1 MLGIV
6 PRVSLQVASGQLS
19 SYAKT
24 ADSGHA
30 MVREFC
36 TACGT
41 LLFLKGARFPEI
53 VMFTVSSLDDPE
65 AIRPGFQIWTVSQRS
80 WSRIHADVQS
90 FQRGA
95 LDEQGESP

>member
-53 VMFTVSSLDDPE
+53 VMFTVSSLDDPRGNPARLPDLDRE
-65 AIRPGFQIWTVSQRS
+65 STVVVENPCRCAELSAWCLGR
-80 WSRIHADVQS
+80 A
-90 FQRGA
+90 G
-95 LDEQGESP
+95 